1 MMESQETAP
10 DEEFAGP
17 PPGVPRPGRGALS
30 NRASRYVP
38 THTLATDDGWGIDPE
53 LDAAPLETIVL
64 ADRTRELITRNRSPD
79 IPFDRSINPYKGC
92 EHGCVYCFARP
103 THAYLDL
110 SPGLDFETR
119 LFYKTDVVQRLEAA
133 LCRPSYH
140 VRPIA
145 MGTNTDPYQPIERRY
160 RVTRQVLE
168 VLLRA
173 RHPVTLVTKSHL
185 VLDDIGLWRDL
196 AQLKLARVAVSVTT
210 LDRELKRKLEPR
222 TASPTARLRTIERL
236 ASAGVPVGVMAAPV
250 IPFVNDAELE
260 RILAAAKDAG
270 ATTAGYI
277 LLRLPLEVAD
287 LFEEWLE
294 AHYPQARSRV
304 LSVLRD
310 TRGGALYAAR
320 WGERMRG
327 TGAFAELLAARFSNA
342 TRKLG
347 LSGDAGV
354 SVLRTDLFRP
364 PHAQQSLF

>member
-1 MMESQETAP
+1 MTERLETAP
-10 DEEFAGP
+10 EGDSASHGS
-17 PPGVPRPGRGALS
+17 VIPRPGRGALS
-30 NRASRYVP
+30 NQASRYML
-38 THTLATDDGWGIDPE
+38 THTLAADDGWGIDPE

-119 LFYKTDVVQRLEAA
+119 LFYKADAAQRLEAA
-133 LCRPSYH
+133 LCKSSYQ

-168 VLLRA
+168 VLLRS

-196 AQLKLARVAVSVTT
+196 AELNLARVAISVTT

-222 TASPTARLRTIERL
+222 TASPAARLRTMERL
-236 ASAGVPVGVMAAPV
+236 AAAGVPVSVMAAPM
-250 IPFVNDAELE
+250 IPFINDAELE
-260 RILAAAKDAG
+260 RILAAARDAG
-270 ATTAGYI
+270 ATAAGYI
-277 LLRLPLEVAD
+277 LLRLPLEVAG

-294 AHYPQARSRV
+294 AHYPQASARV

-310 TRGGALYAAR
+310 MRGGALYTSR

-327 TGAFAELLAARFSNA
+327 TGAFADLLAARFRSA
-342 TRKLG
+342 AGKLG
-347 LSGDAGV
+347 LQTDAGLPA
-354 SVLRTDLFRP
+354 LRTDLFSP